1 MRFSLLRWPTI
12 SLVSCKMTNLP
23 HISSKCHTWPWTWVK
38 LIIELSLCARWC
50 RRKVQADSPL
60 LVRCT
65 HSVGTYVLE
74 GKCTFSYPLS
84 FSSLCT
90 RSPPPMST
98 LNPVM
103 KDLHF
108 ENLAPDHWAAYTTVG
123 TLLATRRQVSPIL
136 AFLGETWSKISVG
149 QQCQIPPKSRLGDQ
163 VFSGLS
169 AGVSLQVMD
178 SRNVNDSPKVPPEP
192 RWPPESA

>member
-1 MRFSLLRWPTI
+1 MGGGHFIFFSLSKILLGNKRCKSICTFSMRFSLLRWPTI
-12 SLVSCKMTNLP
+12 SLVPCKMTNLP

-65 HSVGTYVLE
+65 RSVGTYVLE

-98 LNPVM
+98 LNVSSYEGSAFWEFSTWSLSRLHHSGHSLGNPTAGQSYTSFSWGDM
-103 KDLHF
+103 SKDLCR
-108 ENLAPDHWAAYTTVG
+108 AAVPDPT
-123 TLLATRRQVSPIL
+123 
-136 AFLGETWSKISVG
+136 
-149 QQCQIPPKSRLGDQ
+149 QI
-163 VFSGLS
+163 
-169 AGVSLQVMD
+169 
-178 SRNVNDSPKVPPEP
+178 
-192 RWPPESA
+192 